1 MALNIACLD
10 CITIIE
16 IAISWAQMIETL
28 IVLLLMSVIIIA
40 ILINPAIIAWR
51 RQRLK
56 KQNFPTDWVKIIEQN
71 IFPYR
76 YLSPSQQGQLRED
89 IQVLLAEK
97 QFIGCG
103 GLYVTEEI
111 KLIITAQAC
120 LLLLNQSGNY
130 FPKLRSILVY
140 PNAYRAKQTHL
151 VNHAIVEERQV
162 IRLGESW
169 SKDQVV
175 LSWQQIQYDLQAWQD
190 GRNLVLHE
198 FAHQLDS
205 EDGSADGVPILPRKA
220 DYQQWATVMQ
230 QAYQQLQEDVARGKR
245 TVMDAYGATAP
256 PEFFSV
262 ATETFFE
269 QPKQMQ
275 RHHPALYSLLQRYY
289 QLDSVQWD

>member
-1 MALNIACLD
+1 MVEAWL
-10 CITIIE
+10 
-16 IAISWAQMIETL
+16 
-28 IVLLLMSVIIIA
+28 VLLLTGVIILA
-40 ILINPAIIAWR
+40 IFLSPLLTAWR

-56 KQNFPTDWVKIIEQN
+56 QRDFPSDWVKIIAQN
-71 IFPYR
+71 IVPYR
-76 YLSPSQQGQLRED
+76 HLSPSQQQQLRED

-103 GLYVTEEI
+103 GLYVTEEV
-111 KLIITAQAC
+111 KLLIIAQAC
-120 LLLLNQSGNY
+120 LLLLNQNKTY

-140 PNAYRAKQTHL
+140 PNAYVVKQNNL
-151 VNHAIVEERQV
+151 VSHSVIEERQV

-175 LSWQQIQYDLQAWQD
+175 LSWQQIQQDLQSWQD

-205 EDGSADGVPILPRKA
+205 EDGSTDGVPILPKKT
-220 DYQQWATVMQ
+220 DYKQWATVMQ
-230 QAYQQLQEDVARGKR
+230 QEYQQLQEDVTRGRK

-269 QPKQMQ
+269 KPKQMQ
-275 RHHPALYSLLQRYY
+275 RKHPALYSLLQDYY
-289 QLDSVQWD
+289 QLNPVQWY

>member
-1 MALNIACLD
+1 MGAI
-10 CITIIE
+10 IVTI
-16 IAISWAQMIETL
+16 
-28 IVLLLMSVIIIA
+28 LLS
-40 ILINPAIIAWR
+40 PAITAWR

-56 KQNFPTDWVKIIEQN
+56 QRNFPTDWIKIIEQH

-76 YLSPSQQGQLRED
+76 HLSSSQQQQLRDD
-89 IQVLLAEK
+89 IQILLAEK
-97 QFIGCG
+97 QFIGCR
-103 GLYVTEEI
+103 GLPITEEI
-111 KLIITAQAC
+111 KLLITAQAC
-120 LLLLNQSGNY
+120 LLLLNQRGNY

-140 PNAYRAKQTHL
+140 PNAYRVKQTNL
-151 VNHAIVEERQV
+151 VSHAVIEERQV

-175 LSWQQIQYDLQAWQD
+175 LSWQQIQADLQAWQD

-205 EDGSADGVPILPRKA
+205 EAGNADGVPILPRKA
-220 DYQQWATVMQ
+220 DYQQWAMVMQ
-230 QAYQQLQEDVARGKR
+230 QAYQQLREDVTRGRK

-269 QPKQMQ
+269 KPQQMQ
-275 RHHPALYSLLQRYY
+275 RHHPALYALLQQYY
-289 QLDSVQWD
+289 QLDPIQWS